1 MGKLKLFKYLLSF
14 ILIAIFIG
22 TIFVYTQKHILAPN
36 DVQQDMLD
44 QENYNYF
51 VKIAGFRFD
60 SNENGENVL
69 SIKADKFTVEK
80 KKLGFFRLG
89 LINDAIFE
97 NAIID
102 LYLKKKKSDNDKDP
116 VLESLPSLKE
126 VLPSFSTKNI
136 SSVVITPICLNFW
149 VDKSLLTQ
157 ITSNTAIIKLTK
169 QNISFEGDV
178 RVVSGEKRL
187 FTERLDFFP
196 ESSVMKTDHHY
207 SLKTGE
213 KNIKGKTITL
223 DIFLNIVNDKIVK
236 IPDCSNKFSI

>member
-1 MGKLKLFKYLLSF
+1 MTKLKLLKYFFSF
-14 ILIAIFIG
+14 ILIVIFIG
-22 TIFVYTQKHILAPN
+22 AIFVYNQKRILAPN
-36 DVQQDMLD
+36 DVQQDMTD
-44 QENYNYF
+44 QENFNYF
-51 VKIAGFRFD
+51 VKISGFRFD

-69 SIKADKFTVEK
+69 SIKADKFTFEK

-102 LYLKKKKSDNDKDP
+102 LYLKKKRSDNDEDP

-126 VLPSFSTKNI
+126 ALPSFSTKNI
-136 SSVVITPICLNFW
+136 SSVVITPIFLNFW

-157 ITSNTAIIKLTK
+157 ITSKTAIIKLNK

-178 RVVSGEKRL
+178 QVVSGEKSL
-187 FTERLDFFP
+187 FTERLDFFS
-196 ESSVMKTDHHY
+196 ENSVMKTDHHY
-207 SLKTGE
+207 ILKTAE
-213 KNIKGKTITL
+213 KNINGKTITL
-223 DIFLNIVNDKIVK
+223 DIFLNIVSDKIVK